1 MRLILS
7 AILIAAVMPAALCQG
22 DYLVPDYLYTDHLKP
37 ATSQMYLKDWLEGG
51 YVRSLDRS
59 RLMDPGIAGMV
70 RWLDAPVPSYPWY
83 GSDLSFYKRLAP
95 ASAFTP
101 FSQYYAEA
109 EVEAEAPQEAE
120 IISSPEPFN
129 ITAGAPKYVFY
140 ASGQGL
146 PFSQYLSTEPSRSSD
161 LWIRGRE
168 NWTQYVVSPV
178 GAAVE
183 LVANVPGGGSGGFY
197 QTVQTETASLNS
209 KTYQFYDGYNSMIFR
224 ADRIGRHLLYLVADN
239 QPSNVVVIDVFAQA
253 PAAMPSQTSQAEEPL
268 QAQIPKT
275 EPAQSAQPSQGQ
287 LFQAAQLL
295 PTAQPL
301 EAVQQQSYPLPGSA
315 NTPQYPAVA
324 KPAAGASLADT
335 PLTIYYPGLGNFQ
348 VFVDGVEVGV
358 GSGGSFSTKVKGG
371 ASHVIA
377 IYDGFWMYQNNVY
390 FESGVP
396 KVINVEAV

>member
-7 AILIAAVMPAALCQG
+7 AILIVVVMPAALCQG
-22 DYLVPDYLYTDHLKP
+22 DYLLPDYLYTDHLKP
-37 ATSQMYLKDWLEGG
+37 EMSQKYLKDWLEGG

-70 RWLDAPVPSYPWY
+70 RWLDAPVPSFPWY

-109 EVEAEAPQEAE
+109 MAEGETPREAE
-120 IISSPEPFN
+120 IISSPVPFN
-129 ITAGAPKYVFY
+129 ITAGAPKNVFFG
-140 ASGQGL
+140 SGQGL

-209 KTYQFYDGYNSMIFR
+209 RTYQFYEGYNSMIFR
-224 ADRIGRHLLYLVADN
+224 ADKIGRHLLYLVADN

-253 PAAMPSQTSQAEEPL
+253 PEAPPSQAQGAEPLQSTQTSQATPPI
-268 QAQIPKT
+268 QTAPQ
-275 EPAQSAQPSQGQ
+275 QG
-287 LFQAAQLL
+287 
-295 PTAQPL
+295 
-301 EAVQQQSYPLPGSA
+301 YPLPGSA
-315 NTPQYPAVA
+315 NTPQYPTLPQA
-324 KPAAGASLADT
+324 PAGASSLADT
-335 PLTIYYPGLGNFQ
+335 PLTIYYPGPGNFL

-371 ASHVIA
+371 ASHVIS
-377 IYDGFWMYQNNVY
+377 IWDGFWMYRNNIY